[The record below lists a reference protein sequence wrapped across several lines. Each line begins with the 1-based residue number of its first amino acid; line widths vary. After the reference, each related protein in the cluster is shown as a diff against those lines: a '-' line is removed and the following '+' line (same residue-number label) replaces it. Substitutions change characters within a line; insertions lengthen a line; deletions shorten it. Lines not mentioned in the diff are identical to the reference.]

1 MEAPPPVL
9 AAGPVAATATP
20 ATIPAST
27 QEQQQTPAV
36 PTTRS
41 GDGSHQVL
49 SPTAPAPLPPGRVR
63 KRARRK
69 PTETQDGDDIVDVPE
84 RFPDELSPI
93 MDANAGP
100 SPMVAVGAPRM
111 WKVASSFLVPA
122 PRSFGPK
129 PKRGPPLL
137 LPIGADSPPPPR
149 PCTYRTPTALKHP
162 QSPPNHPNHPQPQP
176 HCIRCP
182 RTINPTPSLC
192 VLLSAQARRWAAP
205 SATAPILDTFRPLPI
220 PCRAPA
226 HRRHPARGT
235 RRPAR
240 VRRMSAASRAVRWQR
255 WRRLAAASPP
265 PPQAPTSPSR

>member
-1 MEAPPPVL
+1 MGCAGSKAVEAPPPVL
-9 AAGPVAATATP
+9 AAGPVAATDTP

-93 MDANAGP
+93 MDANDGR

-122 PRSFGPK
+122 TQAFGPR

-137 LPIGADSPPPPR
+137 LPIGEWAPPER
-149 PCTYRTPTALKHP
+149 HRI
-162 QSPPNHPNHPQPQP
+162 PNEMGQKSKWE
-176 HCIRCP
+176 R
-182 RTINPTPSLC
+182 
-192 VLLSAQARRWAAP
+192 
-205 SATAPILDTFRPLPI
+205 
-220 PCRAPA
+220 
-226 HRRHPARGT
+226 HRNG
-235 RRPAR
+235 
-240 VRRMSAASRAVRWQR
+240 
-255 WRRLAAASPP
+255 
-265 PPQAPTSPSR
+265 